1 MNWRNIMIEWR
12 PAEFS
17 DITEMVQLSQ
27 RCYQAEVDNL
37 LTPDPA
43 RLTARLAHAIID
55 RNYNPGT
62 EVVQISRDPQGQL
75 IAWSW
80 MGRGVGVDYAA
91 EECAE
96 AHVIHIDLNLS
107 SRTRIKL
114 INSLLDLWIEWCQ
127 ILAIPILVSTTI
139 RQDWQAFMRLHERRG
154 FDVRGSHAFKRIERN
169 SNASN

>member
-1 MNWRNIMIEWR
+1 MIEWC
-12 PAEFS
+12 PAQLT
-17 DITEMVQLSQ
+17 DIVEMVQLSQ
-27 RCYQAEVDNL
+27 RCYQEEVDDL

-62 EVVQISRDPQGQL
+62 EVIQISRNSQDQL
-75 IAWSW
+75 VAWSW

-96 AHVIHIDLNLS
+96 AHVIHIDLTLS
-107 SRTRIKL
+107 PRTRIKL
-114 INSLLDLWIEWCQ
+114 INSLLDLWIEWCE

-139 RQDWQAFMRLHERRG
+139 RRDWQAFMRLHERRG
-154 FDVRGSHAFKRIERN
+154 FDVRGSHAFKRIERK

>member
-1 MNWRNIMIEWR
+1 MIEWR

-17 DITEMVQLSQ
+17 DIAEMVQLSQ

-55 RNYNPGT
+55 RNYNPAT
-62 EVVQISRDPQGQL
+62 EVIQISRDPQGQL

-107 SRTRIKL
+107 ARTRIKL

-169 SNASN
+169 RNASN